1 MPSRYRRSFCV
12 TLMIGGSALGF
23 TMQAG
28 AATTAGADS
37 GTASAYP
44 ARPIRVIVGFPPGS
58 GTDGLA
64 RFIGAKLTDG
74 LGQRI
79 VVDNRPGANGII
91 AAEITA
97 NAPPDGHTLLF
108 MSASHTMNAA
118 VYKLPFDSLRAFTPV
133 SLLASGPLVLVAHP
147 SFPANDAKGLI
158 DIAKDKPQTVTY
170 AISGT
175 GGINHFGGAL
185 FASMAGV
192 QLRDVPYK
200 GGSQAITDLI
210 AGRVQT
216 MFSTL
221 TIALTQIR
229 AGKLKALGVTGP
241 KRSPLLPDVPTIAES
256 GLPGYQMNTWW
267 GVLAPAGVPRDIVNK
282 LNSEIAE
289 VLNQPES
296 AKRLIGN
303 GAEPAPMSGS
313 EYGRLLSAEV
323 AKWQDV
329 AQKAKITAK

>member
-1 MPSRYRRSFCV
+1 MDCKLRTTGL
-12 TLMIGGSALGF
+12 TLMIGGSVLGF
-23 TMQAG
+23 ALQAG
-28 AATTAGADS
+28 AATAAGAES
-37 GTASAYP
+37 GAASAYP
-44 ARPIRVIVGFPPGS
+44 ARPLRVIVGFPPGS

-97 NAPPDGHTLLF
+97 HAAPDGHTLLF

-118 VYKLPFDSLRAFTPV
+118 VYKLPFDAVRAFTPV

-158 DIAKDKPQTVTY
+158 AIARDKPQSVTY

-221 TIALTQIR
+221 TIALTQVR
-229 AGKLKALGVTGP
+229 AGKLKAIGVTAP
-241 KRSPLLPDVPTIAES
+241 RRSTLLPDVPTIAES

-267 GVLAPAGVPRDIVNK
+267 GVLAPAGVPGDIVST
-282 LNSEIAE
+282 LNREIAS
-289 VLNQPES
+289 VLKQPDS
-296 AKRLIGN
+296 AKRLTAS
-303 GAEPAPMSGS
+303 GAEPTPMSS
-313 EYGRLLSAEV
+313 AEYGRLLSSEV

-329 AQKAKITAK
+329 AKKANISAK